1 MGQTATVDLLD
12 RVEHLLFSSS
22 SCRQRNSVEC
32 RKLSA
37 CTHLVAVLCEV
48 QFRKHGSLLYSQ
60 DTYMPRQSRWFSISC
75 LCGAI
80 VAAEYCT
87 STSTPRAPAEP
98 TIAGANRSNAAPI
111 EVDSTRRFQ
120 TKISFDS
127 SLSSGEI
134 AGTVV
139 SASTG
144 APAPMVEVW
153 IDYPAHRHTERL
165 VHTDA
170 EGNFRI
176 KGLPDEMVI
185 LHAGGLGF
193 RGDSVPINPQ
203 TKSFVR
209 FALPVTPIILMY

>member
-1 MGQTATVDLLD
+1 
-12 RVEHLLFSSS
+12 
-22 SCRQRNSVEC
+22 
-32 RKLSA
+32 
-37 CTHLVAVLCEV
+37 
-48 QFRKHGSLLYSQ
+48 
-60 DTYMPRQSRWFSISC
+60 MPTRSRWFSIPC
-75 LCGAI
+75 LFFAI
-80 VAAEYCT
+80 IAAEDCR
-87 STSTPRAPAEP
+87 SASSARAPAEP
-98 TIAGANRSNAAPI
+98 PYTIVYRSAAPI

-120 TKISFDS
+120 TTISFDS
-127 SLSSGEI
+127 SLSPGEI

-176 KGLPDEMVI
+176 KGLPDEPVI

-193 RGDSVPINPQ
+193 RTDSVSINPQ
-203 TKSFVR
+203 SKSFVR
-209 FALPVTPIILMY
+209 FALPVTRINLMY